1 MNEKA
6 ITLRVKLIQ
15 APRVSNNTMKTTL
28 IAGTSHRD
36 NQQPSTSKDVKV
48 QRLDRKIVHSSEWKW
63 VVSLAV

>member
-6 ITLRVKLIQ
+6 ITLRVKIIQ

-28 IAGTSHRD
+28 IAGTSHGD

-63 VVSLAV
+63 VVSL